1 MYNSMC
7 MHTGNKGKSHQSLD
21 QVDDSLIEGVVGALT
36 GHLQHTLHELLGICL
51 HHAAQLSAC
60 SQEFCAMAPG
70 LRCGEAFRL
79 TGLRA
84 FCYLFMGYNN
94 AMKSLSRSRG

>member
-7 MHTGNKGKSHQSLD
+7 MHTDTKEESHQSLD
-21 QVDDSLIEGVVGALT
+21 QVDNPLIEGVIRALT

-51 HHAAQLSAC
+51 HHAAQLSAY
-60 SQEFCAMAPG
+60 SQEFCVMAPG
-70 LRCGEAFRL
+70 LKCGEAFRL

-94 AMKSLSRSRG
+94 AMKSLSRSTG